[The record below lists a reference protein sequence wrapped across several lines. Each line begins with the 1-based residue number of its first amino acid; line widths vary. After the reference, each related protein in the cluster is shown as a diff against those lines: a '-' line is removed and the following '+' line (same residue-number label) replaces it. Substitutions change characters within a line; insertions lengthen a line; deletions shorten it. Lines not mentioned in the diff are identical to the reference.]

1 VCFAFVTIIRERV
14 MASNRLS
21 GAIAAVVMLTVSSG
35 AAFASKGTPEQREAC
50 TPDALRLCGQFIPD
64 EDRIEACLRDAGPRL
79 SPPCYIVFHPEE
91 TVGRSPQRPRVRRPL
106 PPPSLP
112 PVPRQDDDDWD

>member
-1 VCFAFVTIIRERV
+1 MTSKTVC
-14 MASNRLS
+14 
-21 GAIAAVVMLTVSSG
+21 GAIAAAVMLMASSG

-79 SPPCYIVFHPEE
+79 SRACYIVFHPDE
-91 TVGRSPQRPRVRRPL
+91 TVGRSPPQQRPGMRRAL
-106 PPPSLP
+106 PPPP
-112 PVPRQDDDDWD
+112 PPSPPQRDDDDWD

>member
-14 MASNRLS
+14 MASNRLG
-21 GAIAAVVMLTVSSG
+21 GAIAAIVMLTVSGG

-64 EDRIEACLRDAGPRL
+64 EDRIEACLREAGPRL

-91 TVGRSPQRPRVRRPL
+91 TTGRSPQRPGARRSL

-112 PVPRQDDDDWD
+112 RAPQRDDDDWD